1 MRALKAVL
9 FGFIAASALLLAG
22 GWAFI
27 ALTGSAAGQRNPTL
41 PTALLA
47 LVGTGATIA
56 VGAYVASR
64 IDDSNETTSGYI
76 VAQAFFGFGMIRE
89 FWSGGSSWYGLA
101 AIMLVIPCAIIGRTL
116 ARRSGGNKTLGVA

>member
-1 MRALKAVL
+1 MKALKAVL
-9 FGFIAASALLLAG
+9 YGFVAASALLLAG

-41 PTALLA
+41 ATVLLA

-76 VAQAFFGFGMIRE
+76 VAQAFFGFGLIRE
-89 FWSGGSSWYGLA
+89 FWSSGSSWYGVA
-101 AIMLVIPCAIIGRTL
+101 AVLLVIPCAIIGRSL
-116 ARRSGGNKTLGVA
+116 ARRSGGNKTVGLA